1 MRKLK
6 REEIND
12 RLNELETLAKL
23 RYCEALDIDD
33 YMDRL
38 DSKEREEYEELYK
51 KLYGKEF

>member
-1 MRKLK
+1 VRKLK